1 MYINKMPI
9 LFRHFDLNEHHNAYL
24 NSVLSGNG
32 DKLLGLSDLSDIKH
46 CFKLNVRKKN
56 FEKK

>member
-1 MYINKMPI
+1 MPI